1 MMVDETLVEALDGKI
16 SVPDVIPV
24 FPLPGVVLLPGELLP
39 LHIFEPRYR
48 AMVRDALAGHRVF
61 GMVDTLEAA
70 EVDPGAPTPV
80 QPIGCVGYIAQ
91 HQQLEDGRYLI
102 WLVGLE
108 RFEIL
113 SEVEMVDGYRRFR
126 VRYCPVAE
134 SAESLLGLQ
143 SIRNELQTGLPRVL
157 ESDDATRTEL
167 GEQLEKVTDTQLIA
181 LSCQV
186 LELGAERKQELLQA
200 ACMSD
205 QFMMVYE
212 ELCSHGETSSAFDA
226 IDPGDLN

>member
-1 MMVDETLVEALDGKI
+1 MVDEIQVEALDGKI

-48 AMVRDALAGHRVF
+48 AMVRDALGSHRVF
-61 GMVDTLEAA
+61 GMVDTLDAVEM
-70 EVDPGAPTPV
+70 DPGTSPPV

-91 HQQLEDGRYLI
+91 HQQLDDGRYLL

-113 SEVEMVDGYRRFR
+113 NEVEMVEGYRRFQ
-126 VRYCPVAE
+126 VRYCPVTE
-134 SAESLLGLQ
+134 DPESLLGLQ
-143 SIRNELQTGLPRVL
+143 SIRAELQSGLPRVL
-157 ESDDATRTEL
+157 ESDDATRDEL
-167 GEQLEKVTDTQLIA
+167 GEQLGKVTDTQLIA

-186 LELGAERKQELLQA
+186 LELGAPRKQQLLEA
-200 ACMSD
+200 ESMSD

-212 ELCSHGETSSAFDA
+212 ELCSHRETSLAFDA
-226 IDPGDLN
+226 LDPDDLN